1 MTHNSAYVNTLET
14 EQQKKFE
21 QRISLFAKLK
31 TFTLKGEK
39 DYELEEDSKCLIA
52 HEFQRLTMGRED
64 YIYKDYDQ
72 IVVYNH
78 PFPTPNI
85 EVLHAAEIFSEDG
98 VIILSREQ
106 LINGFFDPTQ
116 INIALLLAIMTFIES
131 NPRLQYPDVSD
142 IDMKD
147 LVSSHDLSID
157 PFKAILGVDHIKKL
171 DLLIYCYVEY
181 PELFEKWNKEAW
193 RKLDGIFLLYAC

>member
-1 MTHNSAYVNTLET
+1 MP
-14 EQQKKFE
+14 
-21 QRISLFAKLK
+21 
-31 TFTLKGEK
+31 
-39 DYELEEDSKCLIA
+39 IA